1 MTHPAPDPVRLADEI
16 TRQLGRLTER
26 LAQLPSDEATF
37 VLARILDP
45 DEGVLGGITSLMIA
59 GSQFAKAQAEYGR
72 LPAEI
77 CLDLGRAA
85 NELNDI
91 GLDLDEHRATLHHVS
106 QQPTTPA
113 AKPPAPAPLVVR
125 RHR

>member
-1 MTHPAPDPVRLADEI
+1 MTHPTPDPVRLADEI

-37 VLARILDP
+37 
-45 DEGVLGGITSLMIA
+45 VLGGITSLMIA

-91 GLDLDEHRATLHHVS
+91 GLDLDEHRATLHHIS

>member
-16 TRQLGRLTER
+16 TCQLGRLTER
-26 LAQLPSDEATF
+26 LTQLPSEQSTF
-37 VLARILDP
+37 
-45 DEGVLGGITSLMIA
+45 VLGGITSLMIA
-59 GSQFAKAQAEYGR
+59 GSQFAKAQAEYGQ

-77 CLDLGRAA
+77 CLGLGRAA

-91 GLDLDEHRATLHHVS
+91 GLDLDEHRAALHHIS
-106 QQPTTPA
+106 QQPTPTA
-113 AKPPAPAPLVVR
+113 AKPPAPAPLIVR